1 MFERFAVKTSLL
13 ASFVMAIMSGCAA
26 PPSSHAPSDTASV
39 HRCCTTKRPQ
49 PVKPEDVLTLI
60 DEYLSYLDNDATKA
74 WWEDAYRHGL
84 EKAMR
89 NAPIPAVILGSTVSN
104 LSGVMGPK
112 GKYVS
117 KEEYHDMRVK
127 AGIVVIKLWEMN
139 NEYFQNLY
147 IWRRFAALTSQPSS
161 QPSSKP

>member
-1 MFERFAVKTSLL
+1 MLKDFTVKTGLL
-13 ASFVMAIMSGCAA
+13 IGFIMVIVVGCEASS
-26 PPSSHAPSDTASV
+26 PSHTPVENTSACC
-39 HRCCTTKRPQ
+39 CCTSMRPQ

-89 NAPIPAVILGSTVSN
+89 NAPIPGIILGPTIVRAF
-104 LSGVMGPK
+104 GVMGPK
-112 GKYVS
+112 GEYIS
-117 KEEYHDMRVK
+117 EEAYRDMRVK
-127 AGIVVIKLWEMN
+127 ANIVVMKLWEMN

-147 IWRRFAALTSQPSS
+147 TWRRLMALTTKPSS